1 MPKDPKNFWRNRFDC
16 DLLEDLLDNM
26 VIFPWFAKYWAIMKG
41 LLTKGTKRTFMRF
54 SNQSMVGLA
63 TVICL
68 LFQGYIFTYVLK
80 VEPEAIVSIAPILP
94 FVLYIYARNRRVWWS
109 HKPIYWIAAI
119 IALTMADIAPYALAS
134 NVLH

>member
-1 MPKDPKNFWRNRFDC
+1 
-16 DLLEDLLDNM
+16 
-26 VIFPWFAKYWAIMKG
+26 MKG
-41 LLTKGTKRTFMRF
+41 LLTRGNQASVMRL

-80 VEPEAIVSIAPILP
+80 VEPEALVSIAPILP

-109 HKPIYWIAAI
+109 HKPMYWIAAI
-119 IALTMADIAPYALAS
+119 IAITIADLAPYALAS

>member
-1 MPKDPKNFWRNRFDC
+1 M
-16 DLLEDLLDNM
+16 EDLLDKT
-26 VIFPWFAKYWAIMKG
+26 VIFPGFAKSRAIMKG
-41 LLTKGTKRTFMRF
+41 LLTKGTLASVMRL

-80 VEPEAIVSIAPILP
+80 VEPDALVSIAPILP

-109 HKPIYWIAAI
+109 HKPMYWIATI
-119 IALTMADIAPYALAS
+119 IVITMADLAPYALAS

>member
-1 MPKDPKNFWRNRFDC
+1 
-16 DLLEDLLDNM
+16 
-26 VIFPWFAKYWAIMKG
+26 MKG
-41 LLTKGTKRTFMRF
+41 LLTRGSQASVMRL

-80 VEPEAIVSIAPILP
+80 VEPDVFVSIAPILP

-109 HKPIYWIAAI
+109 HKPMYWIAAT
-119 IALTMADIAPYALAS
+119 IALTVLDIAPYALAM

>member
-1 MPKDPKNFWRNRFDC
+1 MTEPSWRTCWRHGYLPLVCKISSNHER
-16 DLLEDLLDNM
+16 LINQGNQPSL
-26 VIFPWFAKYWAIMKG
+26 
-41 LLTKGTKRTFMRF
+41 MRL

-80 VEPEAIVSIAPILP
+80 VEPEALVSIAPIIP

-109 HKPIYWIAAI
+109 HKPLYWITAT
-119 IALTMADIAPYALAS
+119 IALTIADLAPYALAS

>member
-1 MPKDPKNFWRNRFDC
+1 MHKDSKNAG
-16 DLLEDLLDNM
+16 LT
-26 VIFPWFAKYWAIMKG
+26 
-41 LLTKGTKRTFMRF
+41 LLTATSWRTFWKTWLSSPGSQIPGNHEMLINQGNQANVMRF

-80 VEPEAIVSIAPILP
+80 VEPDALVSIAPILP

-109 HKPIYWIAAI
+109 HKPMYWIAAI

-134 NVLH
+134 SVPH

>member
-1 MPKDPKNFWRNRFDC
+1 MANHERLINQGNEASVMQ
-16 DLLEDLLDNM
+16 L
-26 VIFPWFAKYWAIMKG
+26 
-41 LLTKGTKRTFMRF
+41 

-80 VEPEAIVSIAPILP
+80 VEPDALVSIAPILP

-109 HKPIYWIAAI
+109 HKPMYWIAAI
-119 IALTMADIAPYALAS
+119 IALTLVDIAPYFWVS
-134 NVLH
+134 NILR

>member
-1 MPKDPKNFWRNRFDC
+1 
-16 DLLEDLLDNM
+16 
-26 VIFPWFAKYWAIMKG
+26 
-41 LLTKGTKRTFMRF
+41 MRL

-80 VEPEAIVSIAPILP
+80 VEPEALVSIAPILP

-119 IALTMADIAPYALAS
+119 MALTLADIAPYALAS
-134 NVLH
+134 NILH

>member
-1 MPKDPKNFWRNRFDC
+1 
-16 DLLEDLLDNM
+16 
-26 VIFPWFAKYWAIMKG
+26 MKG
-41 LLTKGTKRTFMRF
+41 LLTKGNHAIVMRL

-80 VEPEAIVSIAPILP
+80 VEPEVLVSIAPILP

-109 HKPIYWIAAI
+109 HKPMYWIVAI
-119 IALTMADIAPYALAS
+119 IALTIVDIAPYVLAS

>member
-1 MPKDPKNFWRNRFDC
+1 
-16 DLLEDLLDNM
+16 
-26 VIFPWFAKYWAIMKG
+26 MKG
-41 LLTKGTKRTFMRF
+41 LLTKGNQAEVMQL

-68 LFQGYIFTYVLK
+68 LIQGYIFTYVLK
-80 VEPEAIVSIAPILP
+80 AEPEALVSIAPILP

-109 HKPIYWIAAI
+109 HKPMYWIAAI
-119 IALTMADIAPYALAS
+119 IALTIVDIAPYALAS

>member
-1 MPKDPKNFWRNRFDC
+1 MMFRLIGQR
-16 DLLEDLLDNM
+16 
-26 VIFPWFAKYWAIMKG
+26 MKG
-41 LLTKGTKRTFMRF
+41 LLTKGTQANVMRL

-80 VEPEAIVSIAPILP
+80 IEPEAIVSIAPILP

-109 HKPIYWIAAI
+109 HKPMYWIAAI

-134 NVLH
+134 NFLR

>member
-1 MPKDPKNFWRNRFDC
+1 
-16 DLLEDLLDNM
+16 
-26 VIFPWFAKYWAIMKG
+26 MKG
-41 LLTKGTKRTFMRF
+41 LLTKGIQAKVMQL
-54 SNQSMVGLA
+54 SNQSMVGLT

-80 VEPEAIVSIAPILP
+80 VEPETLVSIAPILP

-109 HKPIYWIAAI
+109 HKPMYWIAAI
-119 IALTMADIAPYALAS
+119 IALTIVDIAPYALAS